1 MEPINIILS
10 DETEE
15 TFIPTGDHCI
25 KEVLETICEKHGLD
39 PSGYDN
45 YFLSNDFRL
54 KTLNL
59 QRDEQLKLV
68 EDFRPTQGMSVTVTL
83 RIKDSH
89 VSANF
94 HPNVT
99 LWKVVE
105 NLVAAVTLRIPL
117 STPILIRKGVEY
129 IGREDL
135 MQVTPNSLGYTSGYL
150 YFRFLVIENTVL
162 SKRTGGLLGS
172 SESLQFELTKNLDD
186 SGSFIQRVVS
196 NLKATEEESPVITF
210 YPGIARRSSS
220 VFEEINYI
228 GNRNAVASRLPH
240 PPQTPLTTEQNSSR
254 DSFYNMHVED
264 VKVMFKLIDE
274 KRKELKERM
283 ITIPVDP
290 VDKISVAEN
299 KFTVI
304 RIQFPDRTILQA
316 FFNANDKIKDVG
328 EFVKLYRRVP
338 RKFEF
343 ITKSPKVVMESEKT
357 LAECGLVPIGKLYY
371 KLQDE
376 EQPVSS
382 AYLKEKVLRR
392 LTSHEGACYAAAL
405 VHHVIQQEEEE
416 PVVED
421 EEPDEL
427 NLKNAESVRD
437 SHFFMLRQLASRK
450 SYFRF

>member
-39 PSGYDN
+39 PSGYVLSYDN

-150 YFRFLVIENTVL
+150 YF
-162 SKRTGGLLGS
+162 
-172 SESLQFELTKNLDD
+172 
-186 SGSFIQRVVS
+186 RVVS